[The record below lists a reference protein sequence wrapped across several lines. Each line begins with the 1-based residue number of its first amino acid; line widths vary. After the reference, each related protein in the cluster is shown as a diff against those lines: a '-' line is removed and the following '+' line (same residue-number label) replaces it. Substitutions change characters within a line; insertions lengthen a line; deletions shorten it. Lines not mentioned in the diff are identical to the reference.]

1 MIIKFFKDNSQ
12 KDDRGS
18 DISLVKIISLL
29 IHAAKIDEHYSEKE
43 VELIKNFIITFSKR
57 NKEDI
62 NEQQALTYIKKAE
75 EYENN
80 SNRRNEI

>member
-29 IHAAKIDEHYSEKE
+29 IHAAKM
-43 VELIKNFIITFSKR
+43 ITPGVFMVCKLSP
-57 NKEDI
+57 
-62 NEQQALTYIKKAE
+62 LF
-75 EYENN
+75 EYAP
-80 SNRRNEI
+80 SNRLYDGIIDK